1 MNESL
6 GRLIRRLTGRFQPSA
21 TRERSAKGHRWPE
34 PQDDPVPP
42 RNTQIPPDG
51 QHDGRPHHMNPSK
64 PG

>member
-1 MNESL
+1 MSN
-6 GRLIRRLTGRFQPSA
+6 GVPRFIARMIARTRPAKQPAS
-21 TRERSAKGHRWPE
+21 GHLDQWPE
-34 PQDDPVPP
+34 PQDEPVPP